1 MLSKKE
7 IKLIKL
13 IKYTPVFIVGIIC
26 LIITI
31 LLSIEK
37 NVSLNKELET
47 LRKDYLERNREVIK
61 NEVDKVYD
69 YISHQKSISEDE
81 LKHNL
86 KIRVYE
92 AYNLVN
98 YIYEKYKNKE
108 TKEQII
114 TRIKDSLKAIRFNDN
129 RGYFYIDSLDGIN
142 IFHPIHPE
150 LENHSI
156 LNIKDDFGKPL
167 FNDLVNSAKKS
178 NESYSTYYWT
188 KPEDSKNKYKKITFN
203 KVFEPYGFIIG
214 TGEYLNDFENIEK
227 EEILSYISTIRYDKN
242 GYVFVIDEKGTYLTH
257 IEKSYIGLNRIN
269 LKDQNGFMITK
280 EILNLALNEKGGYLK
295 YVGTIKPETKLPA
308 EKITYVKGFKDWNWA
323 IAAGFYTDEL
333 EKQIFEKEIEIKD
346 KYANKL
352 KNLLFIS
359 LVLTGIF
366 LVISFYISRKLEK
379 RFYKY
384 KQQVLNHIKQDREKD
399 TILAQ
404 QAKMAAMG
412 EMLENIAHQWR
423 QPLSSISTISTGIK
437 IQYEYADVN
446 KEDVIKSMS
455 TIATTTKYLSQT
467 IDDFRDYFNP
477 QKEPTFFN
485 LKTIFEKVSDLL
497 EPQLHLKNI
506 QIIKDID
513 DVYIF
518 GMENEFL
525 QVIINLLNNS
535 KDEFETK
542 EFEKKYI
549 FIDTKVTEDEISI
562 ILKDNAGG
570 IDEKIIDK
578 VFESYFTTKQKSKGT
593 GIGLYMSKQIIEK
606 HMKGSIT
613 VSNESYIYKEKSYT
627 GARFLITFVQKK
639 KEEII

>member
-47 LRKDYLERNREVIK
+47 LRKDYLERNRAVIK

-269 LKDQNGFMITK
+269 LKDPNGFMITK

-404 QAKMAAMG
+404 QAKMATMG

-613 VSNESYIYKEKSYT
+613 VSNESYVYKEKSYT